1 MHIRLIL
8 AGIFL
13 LGILAT
19 GCVTRYEYARPVQLT
34 GKPLPLAVVPFQ
46 GSPEVP
52 GSGQLVADIMVNQ
65 LYATRQFA
73 IIAPELVATRL
84 ASHEGE
90 TLSPTELGRLTGAPY
105 ILTGRVIEYTY
116 KASVG
121 EEPVVAIA
129 ARLTDALTGTVLWSA
144 NIGSAGS
151 VDPFKQESLSG
162 VSTHICQQ
170 MAVSLAEFCRL
181 NPQLAGQNS
190 SLRP

>member
-1 MHIRLIL
+1 MHPRRIL
-8 AGIFL
+8 AGILL
-13 LGILAT
+13 LGVLAA
-19 GCVTRYEYARPVQLT
+19 GCVTRYEFARPVQMT
-34 GKPLPLAVVPFQ
+34 ATPLHLAVIPFQ

-65 LYATRQFA
+65 LYATGQFS

-90 TLSPTELGRLTGAPY
+90 ALSPSDLGRLTGAPF

-121 EEPVVAIA
+121 ETPVVAIA
-129 ARLTDALTGTVLWSA
+129 ARLTDALTGAVLWSA

-151 VDPFKQESLSG
+151 VDPFKEESLSG
-162 VSTHICQQ
+162 VSTKICQQ

-181 NPQLAGQNS
+181 NPQLARQA
-190 SLRP
+190 SLARP